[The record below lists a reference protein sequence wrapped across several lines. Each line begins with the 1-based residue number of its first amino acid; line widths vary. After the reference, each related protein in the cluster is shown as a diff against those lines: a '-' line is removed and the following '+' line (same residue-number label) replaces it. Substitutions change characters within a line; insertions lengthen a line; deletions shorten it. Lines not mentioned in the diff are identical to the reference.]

1 MDRYYF
7 VNLRQSLIKTDLTQY
22 CEKNTGFIQHKVHE
36 YSTVQS
42 TVQPQCQ
49 LL

>member
-7 VNLRQSLIKTDLTQY
+7 VNLRQYLIKTDLTQY

-36 YSTVQS
+36 YSTVQL
-42 TVQPQCQ
+42 QCQ